1 MNKLL
6 LLRPISR
13 ALCVQKPIICYRHF
27 NNKSFSTTTCRKF
40 GSTLINKTE
49 EKDNTPHPA
58 AKTVEPLT
66 LPPLLEVE
74 AVETE
79 TNSETTDLTR
89 NEKNDNLST
98 IFFFYW
104 QEQETH
110 IYIYIYLR
118 FFLKAVTFPDLRIP
132 SPLLDPRDVY
142 ELPPTKDNPYHNR
155 VIIRNHRSV
164 FHEYPPDW
172 ETSLI
177 SEEGSES
184 QDQGQQDEFLKSLP
198 VPSKYYSKLHQAIL
212 MRRPVVQQTGK
223 GKIRRISYMVLVGD
237 GNGMVGYGLG
247 KHSNARIA
255 LRAAQLSA
263 LKNMDWVERFEKRT
277 IWTEMETKYG
287 ATHLILRPRP
297 VGFGLR
303 CNPYLHQILR
313 AAGLKDISAKV
324 WGSRNKLNVIKAA
337 FRIIHAG
344 HAPTSMGD
352 GIGGKGMKQSKGVG
366 IRSMSDVERARG
378 RKLISLRR

>member
-1 MNKLL
+1 MVFVL
-6 LLRPISR
+6 
-13 ALCVQKPIICYRHF
+13 A
-27 NNKSFSTTTCRKF
+27 T
-40 GSTLINKTE
+40 
-49 EKDNTPHPA
+49 
-58 AKTVEPLT
+58 
-66 LPPLLEVE
+66 
-74 AVETE
+74 
-79 TNSETTDLTR
+79 
-89 NEKNDNLST
+89 
-98 IFFFYW
+98 
-104 QEQETH
+104 
-110 IYIYIYLR
+110 
-118 FFLKAVTFPDLRIP
+118 TFPDLRMS

-142 ELPPTKDNPYHNR
+142 ELPPTKSSPFHNR

-164 FHEYPPDW
+164 FHDYPSDW
-172 ETSLI
+172 ETDLA
-177 SEEGSES
+177 SEEEPER
-184 QDQGQQDEFLKSLP
+184 DQQDEFFKSLP
-198 VPSKYYSKLHQAIL
+198 VSSKYYQNLHQAIL
-212 MRRPVVQQTGK
+212 MRRSVVQQTGK

-237 GNGMVGYGLG
+237 GNGLVGYGLG

-277 IWTEMETKYG
+277 IWTEMQTKYG

-313 AAGLKDISAKV
+313 AAGLKDVSAKV
-324 WGSRNKLNVIKAA
+324 WGSRNKLNVIKAV

-344 HAPTSMGD
+344 HAPTGMGD
-352 GIGGKGMKQSKGVG
+352 GIGGKGMKQSRGTG